1 MSVLIA
7 VPVFRVGCKVGI
19 DRGRTWSVID
29 ELVLWAIVREPRS
42 IATLASEASL
52 PHQVIIASI
61 ARLMRFRLVEVTLS
75 DNSVAFRASEYG
87 FRTVSSGEAL
97 PFFPKRISRRVSFVI
112 EAATGDFF
120 PTREV
125 RIMTAHRLDRER
137 QAGYEVRTVHV
148 EGGAPSMSH
157 EANMGRLSEIAIR
170 GWDEQIATVDGKT
183 ATCREDEF
191 LVLRVIDRIP
201 KGLPES
207 AGVNL
212 RDLVAQAAAL
222 PSGTSHLTVT
232 YAGEPDTPDTAA
244 TSYACS
250 FEPSDLIIGGSAH
263 RRCLESLIA
272 SAHRRVILHSTFLDP
287 ERFIELM
294 DAIRNACVRGVTF
307 DLLWGAELDDETE
320 RKHAAAASDIARLV
334 REDGVLKGRV
344 HVHMRTTG
352 SHAKLILLD
361 TAHDGW
367 IAGVGSC
374 NWLSSPFQAVEMSAV
389 LRDQRAVADVAVALQ
404 RLVGRRG
411 LSDDIATEMST
422 LARDLLRIP
431 STEGS
436 GRIALVVGD
445 AHDRLI
451 RTASSAA
458 TTRFVVGSHRLGS
471 TARPG
476 ALMPG
481 EKAAERSGVRTVIF
495 YTRTTGPLKNRHAK
509 ALAEEAR
516 LNGVILAKAGKIPL
530 HGKFVAWD
538 DDNLVVT
545 SLNWASAS
553 ADPDFPCGE
562 VGVHICAPG
571 IAADALARLEAIF
584 PELAQEITPVPGQ
597 T

>member
-7 VPVFRVGCKVGI
+7 VPIFRVGCKVGI

-29 ELVLWAIVREPRS
+29 ELVLWAIVREPRP
-42 IATLASEASL
+42 IATLAREADL

-61 ARLMRFRLVEVTLS
+61 ARLMRFRLVEITLS
-75 DNSVAFRASEYG
+75 GNSVAFRASEYG
-87 FRTVSSGEAL
+87 FRRVASGESL

-120 PTREV
+120 PTRDV
-125 RIMTAHRLDRER
+125 RIMTSYRLDQER
-137 QAGYEVRTVHV
+137 QAGSEVRTVCV
-148 EGGAPSMSH
+148 EGGGPSMSH
-157 EANMGRLSEIAIR
+157 EANIGRLSEIALR
-170 GWDEQIATVDGKT
+170 GWDEQVATVDGKT
-183 ATCREDEF
+183 ATLREDEF
-191 LVLRVIDRIP
+191 LVLRVIDGIP

-207 AGVNL
+207 AGVKL
-212 RDLVAQAAAL
+212 RDLVVQAAAL
-222 PSGTSHLTVT
+222 PSGTSRLTVT
-232 YAGEPDTPDTAA
+232 YAGESDAPDTAP

-250 FEPSDLIIGGSAH
+250 FEPSDVIIGGSAH
-263 RRCLESLIA
+263 RHCLESLLA
-272 SAHRRVILHSTFLDP
+272 SAHRRVVIHSTFLDP
-287 ERFIELM
+287 DRFIELL
-294 DAIRNACVRGVTF
+294 DAMRTACRRGVTF

-320 RKHAAAASDIARLV
+320 QKHAAAASEIARLV
-334 REDGVLKGRV
+334 REDEVLKGRV
-344 HVHMRTTG
+344 RVHMRTTG

-374 NWLSSPFQAVEMSAV
+374 NWLSSPFQAVELSVV
-389 LRDQRAVADVAVALQ
+389 LRDQRAVADVAVAIQ

-422 LARDLLRIP
+422 LARDLQRIP
-431 STEGS
+431 LTDGP
-436 GRIALVVGD
+436 GRIALIVGD

-451 RTASSAA
+451 RSASSAA
-458 TTRFVVGSHRLGS
+458 MTRFVVGSHRLGS

-476 ALMPG
+476 ALMLG
-481 EKAAERSGVRTVIF
+481 EKAAERSGVRTVVF

-509 ALAEEAR
+509 ALAEEAQ
-516 LNGVILAKAGKIPL
+516 LNGVTLTKAGKIPL

-562 VGVHICAPG
+562 IGVHICAPG
-571 IAADALARLEAIF
+571 IAAYVLGRLEAIF
-584 PELAQEITPVPGQ
+584 PELAQETAPSSD
-597 T
+597 

>member
-7 VPVFRVGCKVGI
+7 VPVFRVSCRVGI
-19 DRGRTWSVID
+19 DRGRSWSVID

-42 IATLASEASL
+42 IATLARDADL

-75 DNSVAFRASEYG
+75 GDSVAFRASEYG
-87 FRTVSSGEAL
+87 FRTVASGETL
-97 PFFPKRISRRVSFVI
+97 PFFPKRVSRRVSFVI
-112 EAATGDFF
+112 DAATGDFF

-125 RIMTAHRLDRER
+125 RIIPGHRLDRER
-137 QAGYEVRTVHV
+137 QAGYEVRSVHV

-157 EANMGRLSEIAIR
+157 EANMGRLSDIAVR
-170 GWDEQIATVDGKT
+170 GWDEQVATIDGKT
-183 ATCREDEF
+183 ATLRDDEF
-191 LVLRVIDRIP
+191 MVLRVIDGIP

-207 AGVNL
+207 AGANL

-222 PSGTSHLTVT
+222 PPGTKHLTVT
-232 YAGEPDTPDTAA
+232 YTGEPDAPDTTL
-244 TSYACS
+244 TSHACP
-250 FEPSDLIIGGSAH
+250 FEPSDLVIGGSAH
-263 RRCLESLIA
+263 RQCLVSLLS
-272 SAHRRVILHSTFLDP
+272 SAHRRVIIHSTFLDP
-287 ERFIELM
+287 DRFRDLM
-294 DAIRNACVRGVTF
+294 DAIRTACVRGVTF
-307 DLLWGAELDDETE
+307 DLLWGAELDNETE
-320 RKHAAAASDIARLV
+320 RKHAAAAIAIARLV
-334 REDGVLKGRV
+334 REDEVLKGRV
-344 HVHMRTTG
+344 RVHMRTTG

-374 NWLSSPFQAVEMSAV
+374 NWLSSPFEAVEMSVV
-389 LRDQRAVADVAVALQ
+389 LRDQQSVADVAVAIQ

-422 LARDLLRIP
+422 LARDLRRMP
-431 STEGS
+431 PMDGS
-436 GRIALVVGD
+436 GGIALVVGD

-451 RTASSAA
+451 RAASSAA
-458 TTRFVVGSHRLGS
+458 VTRFVVGSHRLGS

-476 ALMPG
+476 ALMQG
-481 EKAAERSGVRTVIF
+481 EKAAQRPGVRTVVF
-495 YTRTTGPLKNRHAK
+495 YTRTTGPLKNRHAR
-509 ALAEEAR
+509 ALAEEAG

-571 IAADALARLEAIF
+571 IAAHALTRLEEIF
-584 PELAQEITPVPGQ
+584 PELAQDAGPVAGQ
-597 T
+597 